1 MASLRLRAWSS
12 DSRRCLPM
20 PGWGP
25 RAQADV
31 FIAGKF
37 LGKDLLGVYS
47 VAMQLASLPVQRV
60 TAIVSQV
67 AFPVFARI
75 QDDPA
80 LAGQHLIKGVRL
92 LSFLAFPML
101 WGISSIASEIVT
113 VLLGAK
119 WESAIVPLRI
129 IALVMPLMIVVPV
142 VSTVVQSLGR
152 GDVIVRNVATS
163 PY

>member
-1 MASLRLRAWSS
+1 M
-12 DSRRCLPM
+12 
-20 PGWGP
+20 
-25 RAQADV
+25 
-31 FIAGKF
+31 
-37 LGKDLLGVYS
+37 YS

-119 WESAIVPLRI
+119 WESAIVPLRL

-142 VSTVVQSLGR
+142 ASLQAAYLRNRLPGN
-152 GDVIVRNVATS
+152 IVNAYVACAS
-163 PY
+163 ASMQICV